1 MPIYLFWGEE
11 EFNLENAVRDLREKI
26 VDLDWALLNHKVFN
40 KPGITDL
47 IDNLRTMPMSMGNLL
62 IEIRAANL
70 FLRGSKK
77 TSDDNDSENNNKISG
92 SDPLMKKLL
101 DILESVNDNTHILFV
116 CQIPRDSGKKIDSA
130 SKLVKTIQKIGE
142 IREFS
147 PLKFYQDEKLISW
160 IIQRAK
166 VKEVKISTDAAKILL
181 ENTGPELKRLDS
193 ELEKLKTNAYP
204 AKMITKDNV
213 IALCSGHENVFL
225 LADYW
230 LQDNKIKAI
239 TELNKLFERNH
250 PLKITATLQTT
261 IRRWLK
267 IKIESQTKNSFEI
280 SKIVNLHKFVVE
292 KELQKLRNISVER
305 LIGLKNKLTQ
315 AEYKIKA
322 GELEPETSLEL
333 VILSC

>member
-1 MPIYLFWGEE
+1 MPVYLFWGEE
-11 EFNLENAVRDLREKI
+11 EFNLENAVRDLRERI
-26 VDLDWALLNHKVFN
+26 VDPDWVLLNHKIFN
-40 KPGITDL
+40 KPEITDL

-77 TSDDNDSENNNKISG
+77 TSDDDSENNKKILG

-101 DILESVNDNTHILFV
+101 DTLESINDNTHILFV
-116 CQIPRDSGKKIDSA
+116 CKIPRDSGKKIDSA
-130 SKLVKTIQKIGE
+130 SKLVKTIQKIGDV
-142 IREFS
+142 REFS
-147 PLKFYQDEKLISW
+147 SLKFYQDKELISW
-160 IIQRAK
+160 IIQRATA
-166 VKEVKISTDAAKILL
+166 KEVKISTDAAKILL
-181 ENTGPELKRLDS
+181 ENTGSELKRLDS

-204 AKMITKDNV
+204 AKMITKDSV

-239 TELNKLFERNH
+239 AELNKLFERNH
-250 PLKITATLQTT
+250 PLKITATLQTI

-280 SKIVNLHKFVVE
+280 SKIINLHNFVVE
-292 KELQKLRNISVER
+292 KELQKLRNIPIER
-305 LIGLKNKLTQ
+305 LIELKNKLTQ
-315 AEYKIKA
+315 AEYKMKA

-333 VILSC
+333 VILS